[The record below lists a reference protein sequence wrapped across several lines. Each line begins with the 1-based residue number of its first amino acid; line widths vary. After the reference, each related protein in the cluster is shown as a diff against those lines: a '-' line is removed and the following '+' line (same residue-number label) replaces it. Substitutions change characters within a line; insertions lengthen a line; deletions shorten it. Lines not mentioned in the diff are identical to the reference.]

1 MQLWV
6 GFKNLLAGVK
16 VFFGQNVRLYS
27 WLSLA
32 FISMAFLGTFI
43 YILTVGA
50 WLVDVTIKEFRI
62 DDNPTMYADLSF
74 VCFVSYVSQI
84 VASLGIEDV
93 TRDAF
98 VPLLVITFAL
108 FVLWLKKY
116 YGVY

>member
-6 GFKNLLAGVK
+6 KFKNLLVGIKAFVGE
-16 VFFGQNVRLYS
+16 NVRLYF

-32 FISMAFLGTFI
+32 FISMTFLGTEITFI

-74 VCFVSYVSQI
+74 VCFVSYVSC
-84 VASLGIEDV
+84 
-93 TRDAF
+93 
-98 VPLLVITFAL
+98 
-108 FVLWLKKY
+108 LK
-116 YGVY
+116 